1 MGSGG
6 LRGLQIPRSGVQSV
20 RGGFDSHTFPPIL
33 WTVTVVALAFGAVTA
48 RADCG
53 ASFEAREIA
62 ATEDT
67 SAMSRRAAE
76 VADSSSIIV
85 VSPEADSLAALPRVD
100 RRARAAYQDSVRAAK
115 AAQPQHWSDQPRWV
129 MMRSLIIPG
138 WGQAHNGAWIK
149 AVAVAGAETWLIVGA
164 ISDRDDLDRLQGE
177 INDAAAAGDASRHDV
192 LVNEYNDLLN
202 KFVGKQWLLAGVV
215 AYSLLDAYVDAHFKN
230 FDIEFRNDP
239 ALQGGPSSA
248 TQRLELRWHF

>member
-1 MGSGG
+1 
-6 LRGLQIPRSGVQSV
+6 VASV
-20 RGGFDSHTFPPIL
+20 
-33 WTVTVVALAFGAVTA
+33 VVLLACLASPA
-48 RADCG
+48 RAQADVRSRADAG
-53 ASFEAREIA
+53 ATA
-62 ATEDT
+62 AAQDT

-85 VSPEADSLAALPRVD
+85 ISPDADSLAALPRVD

-177 INDAAAAGDASRHDV
+177 INDAAAAGDATRHDV